1 MKTNRTSLLLILSA
15 IIALSVLAACGK
27 SSSGN
32 DPDNANNGSSNGTKS
47 AEGVVVSIESSQIGP
62 ILIAKE
68 KGFFEEEFA
77 KLGATVNYQPLQSSS
92 QFLEGIAAG
101 RLDFAR
107 IGYIGTITGQTANI
121 PFLSISEGSDGAGD
135 GILVQQDS
143 PIQSAADLKDKKIAV
158 AKGSS
163 SWGLILRA
171 LDKEGLKA
179 SDVEMINLQPD
190 EAQSAFQS
198 GKVDAWAVWEPA
210 RSNQVNNFGA
220 KIVAD
225 SKSIGAYTPGYNI
238 VRAKFAEEHPDLVVA
253 YLKAYERALR
263 WENQNLDEAIALLAG
278 LKKLDEETVRV
289 SIANN
294 LPLNLPI
301 SDTAN
306 ESQQRTADILLEL
319 GEIKQQVDV
328 TAVVDNSFI
337 TKALEELKAE

>member
-1 MKTNRTSLLLILSA
+1 MKTARASLLILSA
-15 IIALSVLAACGK
+15 LTALIVLAACGQ

-32 DPDNANNGSSNGTKS
+32 DPGQANNGSGTKS

-68 KGFFEEEFA
+68 KGYFEEEFA
-77 KLGATVNYQPLQSSS
+77 KFGATINYQPLQSSS

-107 IGYIGTITGQTANI
+107 IGYIGTITGQTAAI

-143 PIQSAADLKDKKIAV
+143 PIQSAADLKGKKIAV

-220 KIVAD
+220 KVIAD

-238 VRAKFAEEHPDLVVA
+238 VRSKFAEEHPDLVVA

-263 WENQNLDEAIALLAG
+263 WENENLDEAIALLAG

-294 LPLNLPI
+294 VPLNLPI

-319 GEIKQQVDV
+319 GEIKEQVDV
-328 TAVVDNSFI
+328 TAVVDNTFI
-337 TKALEELKAE
+337 TRALEELKAE